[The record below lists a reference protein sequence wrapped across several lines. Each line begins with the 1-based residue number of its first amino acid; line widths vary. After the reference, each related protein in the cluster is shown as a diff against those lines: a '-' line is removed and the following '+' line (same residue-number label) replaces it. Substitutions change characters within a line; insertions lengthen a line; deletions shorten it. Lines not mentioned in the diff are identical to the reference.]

1 VRGRRDRGTTGEGAT
16 LPTSSAATP
25 ATGHPGKVSMSGG
38 AGILA
43 MVSIQPSGQFDPA
56 IRPPEDDGSLASPLG
71 RAATLMVGILAVLWV
86 VELINAAT
94 GRHLAQAGGIR
105 PRDVGSLVDIV
116 TAPFLHGNLEHLAGN
131 AVALFSLG
139 FIAAV
144 PNIKRFL
151 LMSVIVIVVGGLGV
165 WLFSPSNTV
174 SIGASGVVFGYF
186 GYLLLRGFVDRRP
199 VDVVVSIGIA
209 LAYAYP
215 MWHSIGFGVTN
226 ISWQGHLSGLVG
238 GMLAAIV
245 LREPRR
251 RSAPATTDPLATLP
265 PPSSA

>member
-1 VRGRRDRGTTGEGAT
+1 MVA
-16 LPTSSAATP
+16 
-25 ATGHPGKVSMSGG
+25 V
-38 AGILA
+38 LA
-43 MVSIQPSGQFDPA
+43 
-56 IRPPEDDGSLASPLG
+56 L
-71 RAATLMVGILAVLWV
+71 LWV

-94 GRHLAQAGGIR
+94 GRDLLQAGGIR
-105 PRDVGSLVDIV
+105 PREASSLIDII

-139 FIAAV
+139 VIAAV

-151 LMSVIVIVVGGLGV
+151 LMSVIVIIVGGFGV
-165 WLFSPSNTV
+165 WLFSPVNSV

-199 VDVVVSIGIA
+199 VDVVVSIGVA

-215 MWHSIGFGVTN
+215 MWSSIGFGVNN
-226 ISWQGHLSGLVG
+226 ISWQGHLAGLVG

-245 LREPRR
+245 LKQKKPK
-251 RSAPATTDPLATLP
+251 ANPATTNPLPGLP
-265 PPSSA
+265 AIE

>member
-1 VRGRRDRGTTGEGAT
+1 
-16 LPTSSAATP
+16 
-25 ATGHPGKVSMSGG
+25 
-38 AGILA
+38 
-43 MVSIQPSGQFDPA
+43 MVSIQPSGQFEPA
-56 IRPPEDDGSLASPLG
+56 RTSTDDDGSLSSPLG
-71 RAATLMVGILAVLWV
+71 RAASLMVAFLAVLWV
-86 VELINAAT
+86 IELVNAAT
-94 GRHLAQAGGIR
+94 GRELAQLGGIR
-105 PRDVGSLVDIV
+105 PRDVPSLVDIL
-116 TAPFLHGNLEHLAGN
+116 TSPFLHGNIEHLAGN

-144 PNIKRFL
+144 PNIKKFL
-151 LMSVIVIVVGGLGV
+151 LMTVIVIIVGGLGV

-199 VDVVVSIGIA
+199 VDVVVSIGIG

-245 LREPRR
+245 LRQSRPKPK
-251 RSAPATTDPLATLP
+251 PATTDPLPTLP
-265 PPSSA
+265 SVE

>member
-1 VRGRRDRGTTGEGAT
+1 MTAPHLRR
-16 LPTSSAATP
+16 
-25 ATGHPGKVSMSGG
+25 VGG

-43 MVSIQPSGQFDPA
+43 TVSIQPSGPFE
-56 IRPPEDDGSLASPLG
+56 PPVPHQHYDDGSLASPLG
-71 RAATLMVGILAVLWV
+71 RAASLMVGFLALLWA

-94 GRHLAQAGGIR
+94 GRDLAQAGGIR

-116 TAPFLHGNLEHLAGN
+116 TAPFLHGNIEHLAGN

-144 PNIKRFL
+144 PNIKKFL
-151 LMSVIVIVVGGLGV
+151 LMTVIVIVVGGLGV

-186 GYLLLRGFVDRRP
+186 GYLLMRGFVDRRP
-199 VDVVVSIGIA
+199 VDVVVSIGIG

-238 GMLAAIV
+238 GMLAAIL
-245 LREPRR
+245 LRQPRPK
-251 RSAPATTDPLATLP
+251 AKPATTDPLPTLP
-265 PPSSA
+265 PAE